1 MVFLMHISPLSH
13 EGEPYTCEV
22 HPYVRGRIHA
32 SETPYT
38 TSSLRPRPLGYDLG
52 RLIVKGPKC
61 VEKK

>member
-1 MVFLMHISPLSH
+1 MVFLMHVSSLSH
-13 EGEPYTCEV
+13 EV

-61 VEKK
+61 VENK